1 MGRPLPSTM
10 QAIKDKRQRLAYE
23 EEVKGREIRQ

>member
-10 QAIKDKRQRLAYE
+10 QEVKEKRLRLAYE